1 MRVLLVEDDRMIA
14 TAVQLALRD
23 AAYAVD
29 HVADGDAALLAVS
42 THTYDFLLLDLGL
55 PRRDGMS
62 VLATLRARGDILPVL
77 VITARDGVADRV
89 AGLDLGADD
98 YIAKPFEIAEL
109 LARMRAVQRRQAG
122 SATPT
127 LSNGRLSLDQATRVA
142 VAGDQAVQLT
152 AREFALLQ
160 TLMLR
165 PGAIL
170 SRHELEERVYGWN
183 EQIESNAVE
192 YLIHTLRR
200 KLGSDAI
207 RNVRGLGWSVAK
219 PL

>member
-62 VLATLRARGDILPVL
+62 VLATLRARGAILPVL

-192 YLIHTLRR
+192 YLIHALRR